1 MRRLLDFA
9 LAQTPGLYA
18 EILKRRPRRNV
29 EKLVFLAVVERGDV
43 VFDVGANLGYYTLL
57 FSHLAGRR
65 GRVHAFEPIPETLAA
80 LEAGLARERRF
91 DNVTLNEWALSDRTG
106 SLPFFVPGDDHGQ
119 ASMAR
124 HAAGSWS
131 RPHEVRSHECRVRT
145 LDDYCR
151 ESGAA
156 PSFVKCDVEGA
167 ELLVL
172 RGGAV
177 TLAACRPLLHL
188 EVNPD
193 WTRSLGYAP
202 PEIVRFLAGL
212 GYSRFL
218 LVEQAVRPL
227 GDPEAA
233 IAALAE
239 LAGSANLLC
248 AVAGLHDARLSRLER
263 RA

>member
-9 LAQTPGLYA
+9 LAQAPGLYA
-18 EILKRRPRRNV
+18 AILKRRRQVNV
-29 EKLVFLAVVERGDV
+29 EKLVFLAVVEKGDV

-65 GRVHAFEPIPETLAA
+65 GRVHAFEPIPGTFAA
-80 LEAGLARERRF
+80 LAAGLAREWRF
-91 DNVTLNEWALSDRTG
+91 DNITLNECALGESAG
-106 SLPFFVPGDDHGQ
+106 SFPFFVPDADHGQ

-124 HAAGSWS
+124 HAAGSWC
-131 RPHEVRSHECRVRT
+131 RPREVRSYDCRVRT
-145 LDDYCR
+145 LDGYAQ
-151 ESGAA
+151 ETGAR
-156 PSFVKCDVEGA
+156 PSFVKLDVEGA

-172 RGGAV
+172 RGGTA
-177 TLAACRPLLHL
+177 TLQACRPLLHL

-193 WTRSLGYAP
+193 WTRSHRYAP
-202 PEIVRFLAGL
+202 PEIVRFLTAL

-218 LVEQAVRPL
+218 LVDREVRPL
-227 GDPEAA
+227 AGPEAA
-233 IAALAE
+233 LAALDA

-248 AVAGLHDARLSRLER
+248 AVPGLHDARLSRLDR